1 MLMNLV
7 KSDTYYNPL
16 MKNAIEYYSRKKL
29 LLKGN
34 IKTCFAVSRPE
45 LFDFQSAKNRY
56 TLCREKSV

>member
-16 MKNAIEYYSRKKL
+16 MKSATEYYSGKKL
-29 LLKGN
+29 FLKEN

-45 LFDFQSAKNRY
+45 LFYFQSAKNRY
-56 TLCREKSV
+56 TICREKSV